1 MSSALLEL
9 QGLDVRFGET
19 HAVRSLDLRIETGET
34 VALVGESG
42 CGKSTIALAIMGL
55 LPGAATVGGKILL
68 DGRELL
74 SLRASQVRELRGS
87 SVSMIFQEPMT
98 SLNPVMTVGAQIMEA
113 LRRHR
118 RLSARAARERA
129 IELLDLVHIPHP
141 RARVDEYPH
150 RLSGGQRQRVMI
162 AIAVACEP
170 RLLIADEPT
179 TALDVTIQAR
189 MLELLDDLRTRMKMS
204 LLFITHDLD
213 VVGQYA
219 DRVAVMYDGVKVEE
233 GVAAE
238 VFRSPGHP
246 YTRGLLSASLLD
258 GDYHYQKGPLAEV
271 RAERNPNTGTVTF
284 SLSRERR
291 GEPAGESLQR
301 LRPQETPV
309 ELRAPLLRVADLRS
323 YYTVNRQTVRAVDGV
338 SFEIAR
344 GETLGLVGESGC
356 GKSTLSRTLLGL
368 VPPTAG
374 VVEIDGQKT
383 SHLDEKS
390 WRTLRRKAQMVF
402 QDPFASLNPRHT
414 VRTILDTALRVHG
427 FPDADERDERIR
439 DILRRVDLPL
449 NSLRRFPHEFSGG
462 QRQRIGIARALVLRP
477 ALIIC
482 DEPVSALDVSVRAQ
496 VLNLLVEIKRDL
508 GLSYLFISH
517 DLAVVRYMADRV
529 LVMHRG
535 KIVEQ
540 GDPRAIWANP
550 EHEYTRTLI
559 EAVPKP
565 RAPLAVIPAAD
576 FAASPA

>member
-1 MSSALLEL
+1 MSSSLLEL
-9 QGLDVRFGET
+9 QGLDIRFGQT
-19 HAVRSLDLRIETGET
+19 HAVRSLDLTIRAGET

-42 CGKSTIALAIMGL
+42 CGKSTTALAIMGL
-55 LPGAATVGGKILL
+55 LSSAATLTGKINL
-68 DGRELL
+68 DGQDLL
-74 SLRASQVRELRGS
+74 SLRPSQVRALRGS
-87 SVSMIFQEPMT
+87 RVSMIFQEPMT
-98 SLNPVMTVGAQIMEA
+98 SLNPVMSVGEQITEA
-113 LRRHR
+113 LRCHR
-118 RLSARAARERA
+118 ALSRRAARERA
-129 IELLDLVHIPHP
+129 IELLDLVHIPRP
-141 RARVDEYPH
+141 RARLDDYPH

-213 VVGQYA
+213 VVSQYA

-233 GVAAE
+233 NSATE
-238 VFRSPGHP
+238 LFRSPRHP

-258 GDYHYQKGPLAEV
+258 RDHHYRKGPLAEV
-271 RAERNPNTGTVTF
+271 RAVRNADNGTISF
-284 SLSRERR
+284 SLSHERTVA
-291 GEPAGESLQR
+291 PAAEQR
-301 LRPQETPV
+301 V
-309 ELRAPLLRVADLRS
+309 EKQQPLLRVSDLRT
-323 YYTVNRQTVRAVDGV
+323 YYTAHGQTLRAVDGV

-356 GKSTLSRTLLGL
+356 GKSTLSRSLLGL
-368 VPPTAG
+368 IPATGGTIELAG
-374 VVEIDGQKT
+374 EKIT
-383 SHLDEKS
+383 HLDSKAL
-390 WRTLRRKAQMVF
+390 RLLRRQAQMVF

-414 VRTILDTALRVHG
+414 VRTILDTPLRVHG
-427 FPDADERDERIR
+427 IAEADERHERIQ

-449 NSLRRFPHEFSGG
+449 ESLRRFPHEFSGG

-477 ALIIC
+477 ALVIC

-496 VLNLLVEIKRDL
+496 VLNLLVELKRDL

-550 EHEYTRTLI
+550 THEYTRTLI
-559 EAVPKP
+559 EAVPRS
-565 RAPLAVIPAAD
+565 RAPLELIPAAD